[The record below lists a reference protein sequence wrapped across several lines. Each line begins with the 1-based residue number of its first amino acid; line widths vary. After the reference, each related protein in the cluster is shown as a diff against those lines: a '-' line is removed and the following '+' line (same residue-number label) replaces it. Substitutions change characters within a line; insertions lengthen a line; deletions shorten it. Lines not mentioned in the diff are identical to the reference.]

1 MLKSCMKVSVVVP
14 AYNEEKYIKSC
25 LEAVTNQ
32 ELKADEIIVV
42 DNNCTDDTV
51 KIAKE
56 YNVTVIQEKKQGLI
70 HARNKGFNT
79 ARYDIIARC
88 DADAKVPKNWIKKI
102 RGHFEDNTVDG
113 LTGSVIFYDLPFKS
127 SFFSNVFLSVMKSLQ
142 NGKDTLI
149 GPNMAIKKSIWQKI
163 KDSVCLDDKKVHE
176 DIDLAIH
183 ILEAGGVLKVDK
195 SLIVEISGRRI
206 KSNPLSFFIEYPV
219 RIVKTLRAP
228 HL

>member
-1 MLKSCMKVSVVVP
+1 MLKSCMKVSVIVP
-14 AYNEEKYIKSC
+14 AYNEEKYIKAC
-25 LEAVTNQ
+25 LEALTNQ

-42 DNNCTDDTV
+42 DNNCTDNTA
-51 KIAKE
+51 KIAEE
-56 YNVTVIQEKKQGLI
+56 YNATIVQEKKQGLI
-70 HARNKGFNT
+70 YARNKAFNT
-79 ARYDIIARC
+79 ARYEIIARC
-88 DADAKVPKNWIKKI
+88 DADAKVPKDWIKKI
-102 RGHFEDNTVDG
+102 RHQFEYRAIDA

-127 SFFSNVFLSVMKSLQ
+127 PVFANIFLSIMKFLQ

-163 KDSVCLDDKKVHE
+163 KDNVCLDDKRVHE

-183 ILEAGGVLKVDK
+183 ILKSGGVIKVDT

-206 KSNPLSFFIEYPV
+206 KNNPLSFFVEYPV
-219 RIVKTLRAP
+219 RLIKTLRTS